1 MINQPRVPIEPE
13 KGWDMNFVS
22 GQANPIGL
30 KFDLQWDGK
39 IGRGEFTPN
48 ELHQGWVG
56 IVHGGIIECLLD
68 EAMAWTAW
76 YEGMNVATAAIQ
88 VRFKRPAKIGEP
100 LVITASTTKRR
111 RNLVDAEAK
120 MTLKDGTLIA
130 EGTSTMF
137 VISPVQE
144 GETHEDN
151 AHKHS

>member
-1 MINQPRVPIEPE
+1 MINQPQIPIEPE

-39 IGRGEFTPN
+39 IGRGEFTPS

-76 YEGMNVATAAIQ
+76 YEGVNAITAATQ
-88 VRFKRPAKIGEP
+88 VRFRRPAKIDEP
-100 LVITASTTKRR
+100 LVITSSIIRKR
-111 RNLVDAEAK
+111 RNLLEAEAK
-120 MTLKDGTLIA
+120 MSLKDGTLIA
-130 EGTSTMF
+130 EGTSSLLI
-137 VISPVQE
+137 VSLVQE
-144 GETHEDN
+144 EET
-151 AHKHS
+151 KW